1 MHVTNTAYAYSILCE
16 SYQFV
21 GRKEGYRYLRVVL
34 YMVAYP
40 KDSLIV
46 LLKIGKC
53 GFQEI
58 HKYIQGGFGGNQIV
72 PTKVWMLQL
81 LYYTYYITYLS
92 LQKKLVCYYFLCIK
106 VEIVVEIL
114 FGVF

>member
-21 GRKEGYRYLRVVL
+21 RRKEGYRYLRVVVL

-46 LLKIGKC
+46 LLKMGKC
-53 GFQEI
+53 GFPEI
-58 HKYIQGGFGGNQIV
+58 HKYKVGGFGGNQIV
-72 PTKVWMLQL
+72 LTKVWMLQL
-81 LYYTYYITYLS
+81 LKILLTHIS
-92 LQKKLVCYYFLCIK
+92 LQ
-106 VEIVVEIL
+106 
-114 FGVF
+114 

>member
-21 GRKEGYRYLRVVL
+21 RRKEGYRYLRVVVL

-46 LLKIGKC
+46 LLKMGKC
-53 GFQEI
+53 GFPEI
-58 HKYIQGGFGGNQIV
+58 HKYKVGGFGG
-72 PTKVWMLQL
+72 M
-81 LYYTYYITYLS
+81 
-92 LQKKLVCYYFLCIK
+92 
-106 VEIVVEIL
+106 
-114 FGVF
+114 